1 MTTKIHYPRGSEW
14 RKWDLH
20 VHTPD
25 TLKEDQFEGS
35 TSDEKWEKFCKT
47 INESK
52 EDISVIGITDYL
64 LLDNYKKFQSLITE
78 GKITKKFDLVI
89 PNLELRLTP
98 VTADGKALNLHIL
111 VDPDFVSQIEE
122 RIYSKLTIK
131 NGTTTHT
138 ATKDGLIRLGKS
150 VNNSLSDDDA
160 YKEGARKFVID
171 FDSLKTVFDND
182 VELMNHCIVVVSNSS
197 NDGATGVTQHSTF
210 FTGNASDLDVKRQ
223 AIYKFSKGIFSANP
237 SDREYFLGK
246 GVDGIEAVVEKCG
259 SLKPCIH
266 GCDAHTNSK
275 VFNPDQNRFCWIK
288 ADPTFEGL
296 KQIIYEPEQRVQI
309 GAVKPDQKD
318 SYKVIRKIKFYGAQD
333 FPAEIEFSDN
343 LNSIIGSRSSGK
355 SALLAYIAHAVD
367 ADMTEKMIQGPGEGE
382 DYHWSKIS
390 LPHSVEWSNGQSNDD
405 SRGKVVYIRQ
415 NYLFEKSKDA
425 DEIKNKIQPVLFKTL
440 PSFKAK
446 YQLSETGI
454 EDCNRQISDHVNTW
468 FELAESEKSL
478 EGKLKDFGDKKAVE
492 KSKTDTEAKIQAL
505 KEKNKLSDDDIKQYQ
520 KISNDVSTLNNR
532 IKEIDGDIAVL
543 SSSAEESE
551 YFSKVKFTLSP
562 ALTTLPQK
570 IQDVVSESLKSSE
583 ASALKVINKQVFEYK
598 KTISEEKIKALA
610 DVEKIN
616 TDNKDLIEKYRSN
629 IELEGLVKSLNG
641 YLEIIRKIDLV
652 EAEIKKAQDQKLVS
666 VTAIKTS
673 IDQRRVF
680 IDGLITAIKE
690 ADQSALQG
698 IKFDVESGFGEGLDE
713 VTQMINIK
721 ANTDFVD
728 KGEVKVDLV
737 RGNPSGFLDAIYSKK
752 QKIIAHKDEK
762 DVARSTLSL
771 TEKVL
776 FTAEMEGDKIGGFS
790 EPTMTPG
797 KRALFALRL
806 ILAESEDTWPL
817 LIDQPEDD
825 LDSRSIYDEVVPF
838 LKEKKKER
846 QIIMVSHNAN
856 LVIGSD
862 SEQIIVANRN
872 GNDRKNSDGKQFNY
886 LTGSLE
892 FTSKKDKVCADT
904 LQSQGVCEHACE
916 ILDGGKQAFE
926 SRKNKYNIK

>member
-1 MTTKIHYPRGSEW
+1 M
-14 RKWDLH
+14 H

-35 TSDEKWEKFCKT
+35 TSDEKWENFCKT

-98 VTADGKALNLHIL
+98 VTADGKALNLHVLI
-111 VDPDFVSQIEE
+111 DPEFVSQVED
-122 RIYSKLTIK
+122 RIHSKLSMT
-131 NGTTTHT
+131 NGGTSYS
-138 ATKDGLIRLGKS
+138 ATRGSLIRLGKS
-150 VNNSLSDDDA
+150 INSALSDDDA

-171 FDSLKTVFDND
+171 FDTLKAVFDND
-182 VELMNHCIVVVSNSS
+182 VELMNHCITVVSNSS
-197 NDGATGVTQHSTF
+197 NDGASGVTQHSTF
-210 FTGNASDLDVKRQ
+210 FTGNTSDLDVKRQ
-223 AIYKFSKGIFSANP
+223 AIYKFSKAIFSANP

-246 GVDGIEAVVEKCG
+246 GVDSEDVVLEKCG

-266 GCDAHTNSK
+266 GSDAHTNAK
-275 VFNPDQNRFCWIK
+275 VFNPDQSRFCWIK

-309 GAVKPDQKD
+309 GAIKPDQKD
-318 SYKVIRKIKFYGAQD
+318 SYKVIRKIKFDGAQD
-333 FPAEIEFSDN
+333 FPAEIEFNDN

-382 DYHWSKIS
+382 DYHWGKIS

-405 SRGKVVYIRQ
+405 SKGKVVYIRQ

-454 EDCNRQISDHVNTW
+454 EDCNNQISDQVNTW

-492 KSKTDTEAKIQAL
+492 KSKTETEAKIQAL

-520 KISNDVSTLNNR
+520 KISNDVSTLNSR
-532 IKEIDGDIAVL
+532 VKEIDGDMAVL

-570 IQDVVSESLKSSE
+570 IQDVVSDSLKSSE
-583 ASALKVINKQVFEYK
+583 TDALKVINKQVNEYK
-598 KTISEEKIKALA
+598 KNILEEKTRALA
-610 DVEKIN
+610 EVEKIN

-629 IELEGLVKSLNG
+629 LELEGLVTSLNG
-641 YLEIIRKIDLV
+641 YLEVIRKIDLV

-666 VTAIKTS
+666 VTSIKTS
-673 IDQRRVF
+673 IDQRKVF

-698 IKFDVESGFGEGLDE
+698 IKFDVESGFGEALDE

-728 KGEVKVDLV
+728 KGEIKIDLV

-892 FTSKKDKVCADT
+892 FTTKKDKACTDT